1 MKILIKNFHK
11 VVNGLK
17 VVEVVITD
25 IDADAEVETSIASVD
40 NLEVS
45 KLYKVCVLCIS
56 HSHNW
61 KNIKKLKKVL
71 GKLQKYQMHSPA

>member
-17 VVEVVITD
+17 VVEVVIID

-45 KLYKVCVLCIS
+45 KLYKVSVLGIS

-61 KNIKKLKKVL
+61 KNIKELKKVMR
-71 GKLQKYQMHSPA
+71 KLQQYQMHKPA